1 MGLTADPRARG
12 NSIVGDLV
20 RGFFRHGIDVKEE
33 AGSAIGY
40 EQGLKHYCFTVL
52 HYIANYISKNVPL
65 ITIPIHYF
73 QEIVLTI
80 HFHNNS
86 LQNNTA

>member
-1 MGLTADPRARG
+1 MELTADPWARG
-12 NSIVGDLV
+12 NSIVGGLV

-40 EQGLKHYCFTVL
+40 EQGLKHYCFKVL
-52 HYIANYISKNVPL
+52 HHIANYISKNVPL
-65 ITIPIHYF
+65 IPIPIHYF
-73 QEIVLTI
+73 QEIVLT
-80 HFHNNS
+80 HFHDNS

>member
-40 EQGLKHYCFTVL
+40 EQGLKHYCLKYCITL
-52 HYIANYISKNVPL
+52 L
-65 ITIPIHYF
+65 ITFPKMY
-73 QEIVLTI
+73 L
-80 HFHNNS
+80 
-86 LQNNTA
+86 